1 MMGGETQWVEKAR
14 EIVGAFAGKAQHVG
28 PVGAGHAL
36 KAVNNML
43 LAANIQAAGEGLA
56 ALVKLGVNASTALE
70 VINASSGR
78 SNVTENLIPQ
88 RVVNRTWPRTFRLAL
103 LNKDVGIALDV
114 LKQTGVPMDVTKVVK
129 QCLADE
135 LEILG
140 DRADHVEAIK
150 EIERRAGVEI
160 R

>member
-1 MMGGETQWVEKAR
+1 M
-14 EIVGAFAGKAQHVG
+14 
-28 PVGAGHAL
+28 
-36 KAVNNML
+36 
-43 LAANIQAAGEGLA
+43 
-56 ALVKLGVNASTALE
+56 KLGVKASTALE

-88 RVVNRTWPRTFRLAL
+88 RVVTRAWPRTFRLAL

-114 LKQTGVPMDVTKVVK
+114 LKQTGVPSDVTKVVK

-140 DRADHVEAIK
+140 DEADHVEAIK